1 MLEIISYTLAGIIL
15 YVVSDSILEQ
25 LEIRR
30 GERFVYR
37 DIIFFV
43 IILTLALITFASIE
57 YLFKE

>member
-25 LEIRR
+25 LEMRR
-30 GERFVYR
+30 GERFAHR